1 MATNQKESVS
11 SLNKKNILDFIKA
24 GLQEVFIEE
33 DSGMVLIV
41 GDFYINKWSKIK
53 VLQSGED
60 IILENPLLII
70 PLIEVCSKIYKEV
83 STEFALSEILNKIV
97 KKIIPESKRQYSN
110 RAAATEEDIQSYLKQ
125 LQLNG
130 KEYFCE
136 GITDKSLLFKSLT
149 ESSEETSLTPETA
162 LKLKNIK
169 ISASMLQQG
178 RNLDYEIKDRVRL
191 ILAAITSSKD
201 DFCANLLLANPK
213 TKFIQLINDL
223 TKESN
228 NLEKASIVAAMLG
241 LDVDDIM
248 YILDNAERGYDTKLQ
263 LIYPL
268 MISSMIDNTEMS
280 SEDKSAILF
289 KIIEDAY
296 SSNSSLRNVIDDK
309 IFILK
314 PLMLD
319 YILKNPRDTCV
330 LLQNKVLCLNDL
342 NDKQINGLVNNDSKY
357 SIADGPWQEYIKA
370 SSTKTKQFFY
380 DNHLKFL
387 LAHKP
392 ENFGYKDDVVP
403 FSLLIKQPD
412 FQKVFLLQWV
422 DFSKVD
428 LTEKHQLDAATKLFL
443 NYVSK
448 WGGERVCELM
458 CGNKQTNHYGEYST
472 LQTNGVSKTF
482 LTCIENSPKLFLN
495 MTFIDEKDS
504 SINSNRF
511 STLKKIKEDF
521 GLSVSSEFKKEFEK
535 ELLTKL
541 NQPRDKDKD
550 SWGKNLFNMIDF
562 FTYGNDF
569 KEMIFI
575 VQDVFKKH
583 VDSIINNSVDGQW
596 PDKQEEMR
604 HILKAKLSEYSNFLT
619 QIPATELN
627 VSLNK
632 KIFVNVECLG
642 LSYSGEY
649 LKTLITPQLLH
660 AFNQSITYSASRGN
674 LNFNKY
680 HPTEC
685 YKNLLKEEE
694 SIGSKIKEKEQLPS
708 KQVIQKNKAAK
719 ENLNLELFGQQFSTD
734 ERDL

>member
-1 MATNQKESVS
+1 MATNQKEVS

-33 DSGMVLIV
+33 DSGRVLIV

-70 PLIEVCSKIYKEV
+70 PLIEVCSKIYKDV

-169 ISASMLQQG
+169 ISPSMLQEG
-178 RNLDYEIKDRVRL
+178 RNLDYEIKDRARL
-191 ILAAITSSKD
+191 ILAAITSAKD

-296 SSNSSLRNVIDDK
+296 SSNSYLRNVIDDK

-342 NDKQINGLVNNDSKY
+342 NDKQINGLVNKDSKY
-357 SIADGPWQEYIKA
+357 SIADGLWQEYIKA
-370 SSTKTKQFFY
+370 SSTKTKQIFY

-392 ENFGYKDDVVP
+392 ENFGYKDDIVP

-428 LTEKHQLDAATKLFL
+428 LTKKHQLDAATKLFL
-443 NYVSK
+443 NYVSE

-458 CGNKQTNHYGEYST
+458 CGNKQANHYGEYST

-535 ELLTKL
+535 ELLAKL

-562 FTYGNDF
+562 FTSGNDF

-583 VDSIINNSVDGQW
+583 VDSIINNSVDKQW

-604 HILKAKLSEYSNFLT
+604 HILKARLSEYSNFLT

-649 LKTLITPQLLH
+649 LKTLITPPLLH
-660 AFNQSITYSASRGN
+660 AFNQSITYSASRWN

-680 HPTEC
+680 HPIEC